1 MPDKNSELDEA
12 VGTFLRE
19 TRDVYEEYEEGYMD
33 PDAALWT
40 IEGHLDS
47 LEGALRERN
56 GNDERN

>member
-1 MPDKNSELDEA
+1 MPGENPELDEA
-12 VGTFLRE
+12 VEAFLRD
-19 TRDVYEEYEEGYMD
+19 TRSVYEEYEEGYMD

>member
-1 MPDKNSELDEA
+1 MPDENSELDEA

-47 LEGALRERN
+47 LEDVLQERSED
-56 GNDERN
+56 GERS